1 MKSHKQITIL
11 KECYIMSN
19 LCPQCGAPAEAN
31 AAKCVYCGASIITQQ
46 TVQPQ
51 VQTQAQPQVI
61 VVQQAPADPHPERKN
76 WPVKSKIAAA
86 LLAFFLGGIGVHKFY
101 LGKVGSGIL
110 YLLFCWTGIPSIF
123 ALIDGIVYLCTSD
136 ENFMIKYKCRLQ

>member
-1 MKSHKQITIL
+1 
-11 KECYIMSN
+11 MSN

-61 VVQQAPADPHPERKN
+61 VVQQPADPHPERKN
-76 WPVKSKIAAA
+76 WPVKSKIVAGILAI
-86 LLAFFLGGIGVHKFY
+86 LLGSIGIHKFY
-101 LGKVGSGIL
+101 LGKVGAGIL
-110 YLLFCWTGIPSIF
+110 YLLFCWTGIPAFVGFIE
-123 ALIDGIVYLCTSD
+123 GIIYFCTSD
-136 ENFMIKYKCRLQ
+136 ENFMVNNKCRLQ

>member
-1 MKSHKQITIL
+1 
-11 KECYIMSN
+11 MSN

-31 AAKCVYCGASIITQQ
+31 ATKCVYCGAAITQQ
-46 TVQPQ
+46 AQPQ
-51 VQTQAQPQVI
+51 VQTQTQAQPQVI

-86 LLAFFLGGIGVHKFY
+86 LLAFFLGGFGIHKFY

-110 YLLFCWTGIPSIF
+110 YLLFCWTGIPAF
-123 ALIDGIVYLCTSD
+123 VALIEAIMYLCTSD
-136 ENFMIKYKCRLQ
+136 ENFMIKFKCRLQ